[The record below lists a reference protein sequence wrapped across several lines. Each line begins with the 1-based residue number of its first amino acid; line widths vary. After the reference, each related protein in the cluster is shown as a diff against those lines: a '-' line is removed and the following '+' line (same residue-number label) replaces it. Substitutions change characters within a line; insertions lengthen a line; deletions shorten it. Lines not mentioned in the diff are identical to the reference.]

1 MIAIS
6 KKHARQSI
14 RHANEAVELL
24 KMSRAIHEA
33 KRRGLIDET
42 TAAEAVTRLNTEA
55 AAEISEAL
63 RLQKLAVVERKSNK
77 EN

>member
-24 KMSRAIHEA
+24 RMSKLIHEA
-33 KRRGLIDET
+33 KRKGLIDET
-42 TAAEAVTRLNTEA
+42 TAAETVARLNTEA
-55 AAEISEAL
+55 VAEITESL
-63 RLQKLAVVERKSNK
+63 RLQKMAIVERKSNTG
-77 EN
+77 N